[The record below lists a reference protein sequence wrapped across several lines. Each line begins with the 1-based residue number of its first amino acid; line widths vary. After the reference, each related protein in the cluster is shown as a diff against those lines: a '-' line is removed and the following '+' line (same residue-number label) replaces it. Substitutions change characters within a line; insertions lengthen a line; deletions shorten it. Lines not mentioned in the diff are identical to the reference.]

1 MQWPSWCF
9 LLILTTLKTT
19 NAADDDYNILHRDG
33 SFQFG
38 YDNPNSYH
46 HAAGNRNNVVRG
58 EFGGRNPGTG
68 TCSSYKYVFKLIRCL

>member
-1 MQWPSWCF
+1 MQWLTWCF
-9 LLILTTLKTT
+9 LIGLTTVIK
-19 NAADDDYNILHRDG
+19 AASDDDYNTVHQDG

-38 YDNPNSYH
+38 YDTPDSYH

-68 TCSSYKYVFKLIRCL
+68 TIKC